1 MDERNTKTS
10 KNFFRIVSRDVHTA
24 ARCGV
29 ITTQHGEIHTP
40 EFIPV
45 GTMATVKTLTP
56 LELRDA
62 GAQIVL
68 SNTYHLMQQP
78 GIEVIE
84 VVGGLAKFMSWH
96 APTVTDSGGFQV
108 FSLSATRK
116 VSEDGVSF
124 KSVYD
129 GGMLMLT
136 PESALD
142 IQARIGADLIY
153 ALDECAPYPVEYGEV
168 QRATA
173 LTTRWAVRFMEA
185 WQKHERISY
194 GFPAPVLVVQGG
206 VHDDLRMQ
214 SIEELTALEPAAF
227 GIGGLSVGEPCEE
240 MMRVTRLCCELLPDE
255 KPRHLMGVGTPADML
270 TAIEAG
276 VDLFD
281 CVLPT
286 RNGRNGQA
294 FTSGGVVNIGNAKH
308 RFSREPL
315 DPKCV
320 CYTCNNFTRA
330 YLHHLTLAGEILGL
344 RLLSLHNVTFYLNLM
359 RSARKAITAS
369 EYKSW
374 KCDIL
379 DRLGVGC

>member
-1 MDERNTKTS
+1 METRNA
-10 KNFFRIVSRDVHTA
+10 NAIDDFFRIVGKDGHTA

-29 ITTQHGEIHTP
+29 ITTPHGEIHTP

-45 GTMATVKTLTP
+45 GTLASVKTLTP

-62 GAQIVL
+62 GAQIIL
-68 SNTYHLMQQP
+68 GNTYHLMQQP
-78 GIEVIE
+78 GVEVIE
-84 VVGGLAKFMSWH
+84 AGGGLAEFMGWH

-129 GGMLMLT
+129 GSMLLLT

-142 IQARIGADLIY
+142 IQARIGADMIY
-153 ALDECAPYPVEYGEV
+153 ALDECAPYPVEYNEV

-173 LTTRWAVRFMEA
+173 LTTRWAARFMGA
-185 WQKHERISY
+185 WQKHDHISE
-194 GFPAPVLVVQGG
+194 GFPASVLVVQGG
-206 VHDDLRMQ
+206 VYDDLRRR
-214 SIEELTALEPAAF
+214 SVEELAALEPAAF
-227 GIGGLSVGEPCEE
+227 AIGGLSVGESREE
-240 MMRVTRLCCELLPDE
+240 MMRMTSLCCVLLPDE
-255 KPRHLMGVGTPADML
+255 KPRHLMGVGAPADIL
-270 TAIEAG
+270 AAIEAG

-294 FTSGGVVNIGNAKH
+294 FTSLGVVNIRNAEH
-308 RFSREPL
+308 RFSRDPL
-315 DPKCV
+315 DPMCG
-320 CYTCNNFTRA
+320 CYGCGNFTRA

-359 RSARKAITAS
+359 KSARKAIAAG

-374 KCDIL
+374 KSDVL
-379 DRLGVGC
+379 GRLGVRC